1 MRRKTRTKVKKGLI
15 ITGVIVGIVLII
27 IGIVLVIKLHKK
39 PEISYD
45 DGLTC
50 KNYFT
55 TITIDLS
62 SKEVKRDNIDSS
74 LK

>member
-1 MRRKTRTKVKKGLI
+1 MRRKTRTKVKKGFI
-15 ITGVIVGIVLII
+15 IAGII
-27 IGIVLVIKLHKK
+27 IGIILIIAGIILAIKLHQK

-55 TITIDLS
+55 QITIDLGT
-62 SKEVKRDNIDSS
+62 KEVKRD
-74 LK
+74 